1 MIKGTVSEFHD
12 FESRLKPAKN
22 RFQLSAG
29 LNLEKL
35 NSIFSGTNNIYARLK
50 FFKFGLWRRNLK
62 WSSSYRVTFVIH
74 NGALSFVWSRMKWD
88 IHNFP
93 INIFFSPIFGIYESD
108 LRISEC
114 KKKLENCEDMFPII
128 DQIKV

>member
-62 WSSSYRVTFVIH
+62 WSSSNRVTFAIH
-74 NGALSFVWSRMKWD
+74 NGALCFVWSRMKWD
-88 IHNFP
+88 IYNFP
-93 INIFFSPIFGIYESD
+93 IKNWFYPIFGISMKATCGFLNAKQIRKLGGHVPYYWSD
-108 LRISEC
+108 
-114 KKKLENCEDMFPII
+114 
-128 DQIKV
+128 